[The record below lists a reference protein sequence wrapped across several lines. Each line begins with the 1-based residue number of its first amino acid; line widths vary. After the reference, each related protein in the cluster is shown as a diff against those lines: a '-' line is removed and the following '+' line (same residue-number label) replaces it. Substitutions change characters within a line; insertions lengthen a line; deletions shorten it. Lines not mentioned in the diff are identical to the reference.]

1 LSLLAK
7 QSTFTIGDVEEDF
20 AMVSWIVR
28 ALLAI
33 AGVITAWFI
42 ATDSPNFDLVRAA
55 IAVLLLA
62 FVIAVLA
69 FWPKRWR
76 F

>member
-1 LSLLAK
+1 
-7 QSTFTIGDVEEDF
+7 
-20 AMVSWIVR
+20 MVSWIVR

-33 AGVITAWFI
+33 AGIITAWFI